1 MAVLRYFH
9 QPPKQNTVIRETQ
22 VVDNSGV
29 NLTTKLGDINKTT
42 TNISANVSN
51 KVDRVS
57 GKGLSTNDFTN
68 TSKQKLSGIEEGAEV
83 NVQSNWDEQDTSS
96 DAYIQ
101 NKPDIY
107 LKSQTYNKTEIDQ
120 KIQTE
125 ENRALNA
132 EGNLQNQIDNLN
144 QNKANKATTLSGYNI
159 TDAYTKTEID
169 QKTGSPNGFATL
181 DNSGIVPSS
190 QLPSY
195 VDDVLEYNSINNFP
209 RPGESGK
216 IYVDTTTDL
225 TYRWSGS
232 TYVEISKSL
241 ALGETSSTAYAGDKG
256 KALAD
261 KLSGIESGAQVHKAP
276 TTDEVKNALGTGNGT
291 VKYLREDGTWQ
302 TPPDKDTTYSAGTG
316 LSLNNTTFSLS
327 LTKDLVTTALGY
339 TPPTTDT
346 NTWRPL
352 GTGANDACAGNDSRL
367 SNARPASDVYSWA
380 KASTKPSYSY
390 SEISGAPTKV
400 SQLTNDAGY
409 LTSADI
415 ASLIQDIN
423 TLKSLWQLSEGYV
436 TTSYPAK
443 AAGFYDSTM

>member
-22 VVDNSGV
+22 VIDNSGV

-83 NVQSNWDEQDTSS
+83 NVQANWDEQDTSS

-107 LKSQTYNKTEIDQ
+107 LKNQTYNRTEIDTKLDT
-120 KIQTE
+120 KIDKIE
-125 ENRALNA
+125 
-132 EGNLQNQIDNLN
+132 
-144 QNKANKATTLSGYNI
+144 KAQA
-159 TDAYTKTEID
+159 
-169 QKTGSPNGFATL
+169 NGVATL
-181 DNSGIVPSS
+181 DSAGIVPSS

-276 TTDEVKNALGTGNGT
+276 TTDEVKNALGTGSGT

-327 LTKDLVTTALGY
+327 LTKDLVTAALGY

-423 TLKSLWQLSEGYV
+423 TLKSLWRLSEGYV